1 MEKWY
6 LCKRDIG
13 VTILVAILAFF
24 IDPQLNKMNMTGIT
38 DILCKVNPYLVF
50 LTAFGYL
57 NMMLFMLIES
67 LFIHLEHYWQW
78 NMVALFSTTC
88 AGFLGSDM
96 RSIGSISLYEIAWMT
111 TVNGIFFFLPVALVA
126 VLVYFIRKKS
136 RGDND
141 CGR

>member
-78 NMVALFSTTC
+78 NMVALFSTMG
-88 AGFLGSDM
+88 ARFLGQTMLSTSEPEAAYVFVWEM
-96 RSIGSISLYEIAWMT
+96 V
-111 TVNGIFFFLPVALVA
+111 VNGCFYFPIIMLVIVPIFL
-126 VLVYFIRKKS
+126 IRKKFK
-136 RGDND
+136 RG
-141 CGR
+141 